1 MAKNIYV
8 GNLSYETDESSLE
21 KLFSEFGAVDSIRL
35 IVDRDTGRS
44 KGFAFVEMGTDE
56 EGNSAIES
64 LNEKEIDGRRLIVN
78 EARERQGGGGGGR
91 KPGGGNGGGRNFR
104 GGGGGGS
111 RFNRDDRRY

>member
-8 GNLSYETDESSLE
+8 GNLSYDTDESTIE
-21 KLFSEFGAVDSIRL
+21 TLFTEYGAVDSIRL

-56 EGNSAIES
+56 EGNSAIEN
-64 LNEKEIDGRRLIVN
+64 LNEKEVDGRRLIVN
-78 EARERQGGGGGGR
+78 EARERQGGGR
-91 KPGGGNGGGRNFR
+91 RQGGNGGGGRNFR
-104 GGGGGGS
+104 SGGGGG

>member
-21 KLFSEFGAVDSIRL
+21 KLFSEYGAVDSIRL

-44 KGFAFVEMGTDE
+44 KGFAFVEMGTDD

-64 LNEKEIDGRRLIVN
+64 LNEKEFDGRRLIVN
-78 EARERQGGGGGGR
+78 EARERQGGGGGR
-91 KPGGGNGGGRNFR
+91 KPGGNGGGRNSR
-104 GGGGGGS
+104 GGGGGG
-111 RFNRDDRRY
+111 RFNRDERRY

>member
-8 GNLSYETDESSLE
+8 GNLSYDTDESTLE

-56 EGNSAIES
+56 EGNSAIS
-64 LNEKEIDGRRLIVN
+64 TLNEKEVDGRRLIVN
-78 EARERQGGGGGGR
+78 EARERQGGGR
-91 KPGGGNGGGRNFR
+91 KTGGNGGGRNFR

>member
-8 GNLSYETDESSLE
+8 GNLSYDTDESTLE

-56 EGNSAIES
+56 EGNSAIET
-64 LNEKEIDGRRLIVN
+64 LNEKEVDGRRLIVN
-78 EARERQGGGGGGR
+78 EARERQGGGGGR
-91 KPGGGNGGGRNFR
+91 KPGGNGGGRNFR
-104 GGGGGGS
+104 GGGGGG

>member
-8 GNLSYETDESSLE
+8 GNLSYDTDESTIE
-21 KLFSEFGAVDSIRL
+21 TLFTEYGAVDSIRL

-56 EGNSAIES
+56 EGNSAIET
-64 LNEKEIDGRRLIVN
+64 LNEKEVDGRRLIVN
-78 EARERQGGGGGGR
+78 EARERQGGGGGR
-91 KPGGGNGGGRNFR
+91 KPGGNGGGRNFR
-104 GGGGGGS
+104 GGGGGG